1 MKKGRVQKLWLLQ
14 LLLIFAFLVSGCGA
28 QGQQPQNE
36 KLYMEYYYVPACENC
51 EDGPGYAAILEG
63 MVDDVMERGTDYEL
77 EVKSLA
83 DQEVYA
89 QFQEIVETYQT
100 DDFYPTPPVLKIGSE
115 YLFGEDQIEAKTRS
129 TAIAQLNA
137 MLTPEQVKQR
147 LGVADPEDS
156 VFIYL
161 YKEDCPYCEEIETYL
176 TGLDSI
182 QYLEDGRESPLKIFY
197 VDAGDVDNMP
207 LVGALYEQYQVPEE
221 DQKSPMILWKGG
233 YAMGR
238 QAIREAMVPAIV
250 NGEALGWPGWDQVPV
265 S

>member
-28 QGQQPQNE
+28 QSQQPQNE

-115 YLFGEDQIEAKTRS
+115 YLFGEDQIETKTRS

-137 MLTPEQVKQR
+137 LLTPDQVKQR

-207 LVGALYEQYQVPEE
+207 LVGTLYEQYQVPEE
-221 DQKSPMILWKGG
+221 EQKSPMILWKGG

>member
-14 LLLIFAFLVSGCGA
+14 VLLMFAVLTSGCGA
-28 QGQQPQNE
+28 QSQQPQNQ

-147 LGVADPEDS
+147 LGVADPENS
-156 VFIYL
+156 VFVYL
-161 YKEDCPYCEEIETYL
+161 YKEECPYYDLKFKEVNKYQHKRALAL
-176 TGLDSI
+176 TARKLVR
-182 QYLEDGRESPLKIFY
+182 LVFRLLK
-197 VDAGDVDNMP
+197 DNR
-207 LVGALYEQYQVPEE
+207 LYIPPE
-221 DQKSPMILWKGG
+221 G
-233 YAMGR
+233 
-238 QAIREAMVPAIV
+238 
-250 NGEALGWPGWDQVPV
+250 
-265 S
+265 

>member
-1 MKKGRVQKLWLLQ
+1 MLLGVGMI
-14 LLLIFAFLVSGCGA
+14 LMAGCTA
-28 QGQQPQNE
+28 QEQPFQP
-36 KLYMEYYYVPACENC
+36 LRMEYYYIPSCENC
-51 EDGPGYAAILEG
+51 EDGPGYAAMLEG
-63 MVDDVMERGTDYEL
+63 MIGDVMEEGTDYVL

-83 DQEVYA
+83 DQEAYK

-137 MLTPEQVKQR
+137 MLTPDQVKQR
-147 LGVADPEDS
+147 LGVADPEES

-207 LVGALYEQYQVPEE
+207 LVGALYEQYHVPEE

-250 NGEALGWPGWDQVPV
+250 NGEALGWPGWDQVPI

>member
-14 LLLIFAFLVSGCGA
+14 VLLMFAVLTSGGGA
-28 QGQQPQNE
+28 QSQQPQNQ

-137 MLTPEQVKQR
+137 MLTPEQVLDFPGHAVGGVCPFGIDNPAVTTYLDVSLRRFDTVYPAAGNAASAVR
-147 LGVADPEDS
+147 LN
-156 VFIYL
+156 
-161 YKEDCPYCEEIETYL
+161 CEEL
-176 TGLDSI
+176 FALSN
-182 QYLEDGRESPLKIFY
+182 S
-197 VDAGDVDNMP
+197 AGWIDVCKN
-207 LVGALYEQYQVPEE
+207 
-221 DQKSPMILWKGG
+221 WH
-233 YAMGR
+233 
-238 QAIREAMVPAIV
+238 
-250 NGEALGWPGWDQVPV
+250 
-265 S
+265 

>member
-1 MKKGRVQKLWLLQ
+1 MKKRTIPKGRLFLLALLVVLIPGCGTQSQLSQESQKLH
-14 LLLIFAFLVSGCGA
+14 
-28 QGQQPQNE
+28 
-36 KLYMEYYYVPACENC
+36 MEYYYVPACENC

-63 MVDDVMERGTDYEL
+63 MVDDVMERGRDYEL

-100 DDFYPTPPVLKIGSE
+100 DHFYPTPPVLKIGSE

-137 MLTPEQVKQR
+137 MLTPQQVKQR
-147 LGVADPEDS
+147 LGAADSEDS

-207 LVGALYEQYQVPEE
+207 LVGALYKQYQVPEE

-250 NGEALGWPGWDQVPV
+250 NGESLGWPGWEQVPV